1 MILIFQKNYK
11 LFIKIILDNALIF
24 SKKEPKRSFSKNKST
39 LILVIVLVLVFRYFL
54 DKKDR
59 LGKSTKNGRLKG

>member
-1 MILIFQKNYK
+1 MAMDARPIYFIFPKNST
-11 LFIKIILDNALIF
+11 IKVFL
-24 SKKEPKRSFSKNKST
+24 KNIST
-39 LILVIVLVLVFRYFL
+39 LILVIVLGLFFLLFL